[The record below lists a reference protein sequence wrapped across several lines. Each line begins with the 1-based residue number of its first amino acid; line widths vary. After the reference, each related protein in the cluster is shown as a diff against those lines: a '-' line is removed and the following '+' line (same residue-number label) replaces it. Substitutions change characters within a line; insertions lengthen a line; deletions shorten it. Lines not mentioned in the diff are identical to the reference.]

1 MILWSGGQYEHC
13 IQTIG
18 FAIQEF
24 ADIKGRML
32 ELRASCHMALRN
44 FKVTIGEGRGW
55 FFFLVFLATMD
66 SPTQNTS
73 SHSFLSINSN

>member
-24 ADIKGRML
+24 EDIKGRML

-44 FKVTIGEGRGW
+44 FKVTIARTS
-55 FFFLVFLATMD
+55 LA
-66 SPTQNTS
+66 Q
-73 SHSFLSINSN
+73 